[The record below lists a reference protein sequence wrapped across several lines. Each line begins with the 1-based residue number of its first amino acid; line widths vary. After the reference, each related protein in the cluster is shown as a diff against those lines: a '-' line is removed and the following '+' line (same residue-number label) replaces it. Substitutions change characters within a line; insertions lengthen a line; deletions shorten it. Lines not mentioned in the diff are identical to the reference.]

1 MKTSLTILLLVSFT
15 AFIQAQDKPEDYK
28 RLQTL
33 RVLRKVQMDEQ
44 YIDALKKLKTKY
56 TKAGNLEI
64 AVMINKEIEDLE
76 QSKLSK
82 ETNKRVIAEQQD
94 TNSEKLVGSWILK
107 EGSYTAELIFNKDGS
122 VDTPKK
128 KNRCD
133 WLTYKDYLII
143 VYPDG
148 GAKVFSFK
156 NKLATTSLTRIGK
169 KGELTKQE

>member
-15 AFIQAQDKPEDYK
+15 AFTQAQDKPEDYK

-76 QSKLSK
+76 QSKLLK
-82 ETNKRVIAEQQD
+82 ETNKRAIAEQQD

-107 EGSYTAELIFNKDGS
+107 EGSYTAEFIFNKDGS

>member
-28 RLQTL
+28 RIQTL

-44 YIDALKKLKTKY
+44 YIDALKRLKTKY

-76 QSKLSK
+76 QNKVSKRTSDTVIT
-82 ETNKRVIAEQQD
+82 EHQNTN
-94 TNSEKLVGSWILK
+94 NEKFVGSWILR
-107 EGSYTAELIFNKDGS
+107 EGSYTTEFKFNKDGS
-122 VDTPKK
+122 VDKTGEKH
-128 KNRCD
+128 RAD

-156 NKLATTSLTRIGK
+156 NKLVTTSLTRIGK

>member
-15 AFIQAQDKPEDYK
+15 AFTQAQDKPEDYK

-76 QSKLSK
+76 QSKLLK
-82 ETNKRVIAEQQD
+82 ETNKRAIAEQQD

-107 EGSYTAELIFNKDGS
+107 EGSYTAKFIFNKDGS

-128 KNRCD
+128 KNRCV